1 MKKRYEDQVPVA
13 VRSVRQEIAR
23 QLRSARQSEQMTQ
36 QVLADRAGTAKSNI
50 SRMESGKYNPSLD
63 FMVKV
68 AGCLGKTISI
78 HLDDETGG

>member
-1 MKKRYEDQVPVA
+1 
-13 VRSVRQEIAR
+13 
-23 QLRSARQSEQMTQ
+23 MTQ

>member
-1 MKKRYEDQVPVA
+1 MKKRYEDQVPAA

>member
-13 VRSVRQEIAR
+13 VRSVRQEFAR

>member
-78 HLDDETGG
+78 YLEDETGG

>member
-13 VRSVRQEIAR
+13 ARSVRQEIAR